1 MSKQIIVE
9 GGSEGKERE
18 EVLYRPKLDNYMRIT
33 IAFGLGCGAM
43 SESAGYH
50 SALLHQF
57 F

>member
-18 EVLYRPKLDNYMRIT
+18 EALYRPKLDNYMRIR

-43 SESAGYH
+43 SEPAGYH